1 MKRTITLLAMGALIF
16 NTNAQNIVTTQ
27 TANRVAI
34 VEEFTGTNC
43 PACPGGHTTLDGILT
58 TNTDR
63 VFGVGYSP
71 TNSGLTGPYNGGLD
85 LTNPFSNVFYT
96 NPYYGNGDGRAMPTA
111 HINRTK
117 YGGSRKS
124 GTSTWASR
132 VAGIIALSSPV
143 NVGLSSTYNASTD
156 MVDVTVEMYF
166 TSTVTDAA
174 YVTVLLT
181 ESDIIT
187 TQSGATGNYT
197 HKHVMRANLQTGQW
211 GDALTGTTNQGDLVT
226 MTFSYDNSTTNY
238 VIDNSDIMAFVSTG
252 TDDASEILSG
262 FQVHANGGSG
272 SVSGI
277 EALAMNQGSI
287 TIFPNPTYNDLN
299 ILLSENMNDA
309 ELSICSITGDLL
321 HTETINATSGSLL
334 TYNTTQMG
342 LSSGTYFVSVLSD
355 NNRIVKKLIIR

>member
-1 MKRTITLLAMGALIF
+1 MKRTITIIAMAALIF
-16 NTNAQNIVTTQ
+16 NSNAQNIVTTE
-27 TANRVAI
+27 TTNKVAI
-34 VEEFTGTNC
+34 VEEFTGTSC
-43 PACPGGHTTLDGILT
+43 PACPGGHTTLDGILSA
-58 TNTDR
+58 NTDR
-63 VFGVGYSP
+63 VFGIGYSP
-71 TNSGLTGPYNGGLD
+71 TNSSLTGPYNGGLD
-85 LTNPFSNVFYT
+85 LTNSFSNVFYT

-132 VAGIIALSSPV
+132 VDGIIAQSSPV

-166 TSTVTDAA
+166 TSSVTDAA
-174 YVTVLLT
+174 YVTVLLL
-181 ESDIIT
+181 ENDIIT

-238 VIDNSDIMAFVSTG
+238 VIDNSDIVAFVSTG

-277 EALAMNQGSI
+277 EGLAMNQGSL
-287 TIFPNPTYNDLN
+287 TIFPNPTNDELN
-299 ILLSENMNDA
+299 ILVSENVNDA
-309 ELSICSITGDLL
+309 ELSIYSITGDVL
-321 HTETINATSGSLL
+321 HTKNINGKSDSLV
-334 TYNTTQMG
+334 TFYTGDIG
-342 LSSGTYFVSVLSD
+342 LSSGTYFVSLLSD
-355 NNRIVKKLIIR
+355 NNRVVKKFVVR